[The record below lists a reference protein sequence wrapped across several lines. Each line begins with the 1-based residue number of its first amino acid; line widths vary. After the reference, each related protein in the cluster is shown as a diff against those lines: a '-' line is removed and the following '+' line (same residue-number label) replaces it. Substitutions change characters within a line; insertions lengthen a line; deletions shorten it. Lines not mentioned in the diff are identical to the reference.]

1 MTDDCG
7 PNKESVKDMELLD
20 LLRELRQQEGSDL
33 HLVAG
38 SAPRLRIDGHLRP
51 METPLLTDQDINGFA
66 ESFLGGDQLRQL
78 AQEGE
83 WDGAHTV
90 PEVGRFRF
98 HVYTQR
104 GSLAMA
110 VRAISN
116 TVPSLDELGVPSV
129 VNALM
134 QKSQGL
140 VLVTGPTGSGKSTTL
155 AAMLDLVN
163 QERRAHIVSLEDPI
177 EVLHSHK
184 KSLVS
189 QIEVGSDVREFQSA
203 LKGMLRQDPDVV
215 FLGELRDRETIH
227 AALTMA
233 ETGHLTVATLHT
245 NSAIQ
250 SLTRL
255 ISVFPAHQQPEV
267 RAQLS
272 MVLEGVLSQR
282 LVPRWEGSGRVLAME
297 ILILSPAI
305 RNLIREDKLH
315 QVYSMMQTGQV
326 QYGMQTMNQALADLV
341 NQKAI
346 ASELAFTLSTFPDE
360 LTKLLER
367 TGRVRPLPTS
377 LAQLRPRA

>member
-1 MTDDCG
+1 
-7 PNKESVKDMELLD
+7 MELLD
-20 LLRELRQQEGSDL
+20 LLRELRQQGGSDL
-33 HLVAG
+33 HLVAE
-38 SAPRLRIDGHLRP
+38 SVPRLRVDGHLRT
-51 METPLLTDQDINGFA
+51 MEAPILTSQDLSRLAESLLTEEQQGQLV
-66 ESFLGGDQLRQL
+66 ES
-78 AQEGE
+78 GE

-90 PEVGRFRF
+90 PIVGRFRF
-98 HVYTQR
+98 HLYTQR

-110 VRAISN
+110 VRAVSDS
-116 TVPSLDELGVPSV
+116 VPSLEELGLPPV
-129 VNALM
+129 VKGLM

-155 AAMLDLVN
+155 AAMLDQVN

-177 EVLHSHK
+177 ELLHPHK

-189 QIEVGSDVREFQSA
+189 QLEVGSDVQDFRVA
-203 LKGMLRQDPDVV
+203 LKGILRQDPDVV
-215 FLGELRDRETIH
+215 FLGELRDRETIQ

-267 RAQLS
+267 RVQLS
-272 MVLEGVLSQR
+272 MVLEGILSQR
-282 LVPRWEGSGRVLAME
+282 LVPRWEGSGRVLALE
-297 ILILSPAI
+297 ILILSPAV

-315 QVYSMMQTGQV
+315 QVYSMMQTGQA

-341 NQKAI
+341 SQKVI
-346 ASELAFTLSTFPDE
+346 ACELAMELTTFPDE

-367 TGRVRPLPTS
+367 TGRVRASPKS
-377 LAQLRPRA
+377 LAQLRPMV

>member
-1 MTDDCG
+1 
-7 PNKESVKDMELLD
+7 MELLD
-20 LLRELRQQEGSDL
+20 LLRELREQGGSDL
-33 HLVAG
+33 HLVAD
-38 SAPRLRIDGHLRP
+38 SVPRLRVDGHLRP
-51 METPLLTDQDINGFA
+51 MEAPILTSQDLSRLA
-66 ESFLGGDQLRQL
+66 ESLLNEEQQGQL
-78 AQEGE
+78 AESGE

-90 PEVGRFRF
+90 PVVGRFRF
-98 HVYTQR
+98 RLYTQR

-110 VRAISN
+110 VRAVPGS
-116 TVPSLDELGVPSV
+116 VPSLEELGLPPV
-129 VNALM
+129 AKGLM

-155 AAMLDLVN
+155 AAMLDQVN
-163 QERRAHIVSLEDPI
+163 QERWAHIVSLEEPI
-177 EVLHSHK
+177 ELLHPNK

-189 QIEVGSDVREFQSA
+189 QLEVGSDVQDFQVA
-203 LKGMLRQDPDVV
+203 LKGILRQDPDVV
-215 FLGELRDRETIH
+215 FLGELRDRETIQ

-267 RAQLS
+267 RIQLS
-272 MVLEGVLSQR
+272 MVLEGILSQR
-282 LVPRWEGSGRVLAME
+282 LVPRWERTGRVLALE

-315 QVYSMMQTGQV
+315 QVYSMMQTGQA
-326 QYGMQTMNQALADLV
+326 QYGMQTMNQALTHLV
-341 NQKAI
+341 SQKVI
-346 ASELAFTLSTFPDE
+346 ACELAMELTTFPEE

-367 TGRVRPLPTS
+367 SGRVRSSPKS
-377 LAQLRPRA
+377 LAQLRPMG

>member
-1 MTDDCG
+1 
-7 PNKESVKDMELLD
+7 MEFVD
-20 LLRELRQQEGSDL
+20 LLRELRQQGGSDL
-33 HLVAG
+33 HLVAE
-38 SAPRLRIDGHLRP
+38 SVPRLRVDGHLSP
-51 METPLLTDQDINGFA
+51 MEAPILTSQDLSRLAESLLTEEQQGQLS
-66 ESFLGGDQLRQL
+66 ES
-78 AQEGE
+78 GE

-90 PEVGRFRF
+90 PLVGRFRF
-98 HVYTQR
+98 HLYTQR

-110 VRAISN
+110 IRAVSDS
-116 TVPSLDELGVPSV
+116 VPSLEELGLPPV
-129 VNALM
+129 AKGLM

-155 AAMLDLVN
+155 AAMLDQVN

-177 EVLHSHK
+177 ELLHPHK

-189 QIEVGSDVREFQSA
+189 QLEVGSDVQDFQVA
-203 LKGMLRQDPDVV
+203 LKGILRQDPDVV
-215 FLGELRDRETIH
+215 FLGELRDRETIQ

-255 ISVFPAHQQPEV
+255 ISVFPTHQQPEV
-267 RAQLS
+267 RVQLS
-272 MVLEGVLSQR
+272 MVLEGILSQR
-282 LVPRWEGSGRVLAME
+282 LVPRWERTGRVLALE

-315 QVYSMMQTGQV
+315 QVYSMMQTGQAK
-326 QYGMQTMNQALADLV
+326 YGMQTMNHALADLV
-341 NQKAI
+341 SQKVI
-346 ASELAFTLSTFPDE
+346 ACELAMELTTFPEE

-367 TGRVRPLPTS
+367 SGRVRSSPKS
-377 LAQLRPRA
+377 LAQLRPMV

>member
-1 MTDDCG
+1 
-7 PNKESVKDMELLD
+7 MELLD
-20 LLRELRQQEGSDL
+20 LLRELRQQGGSDL
-33 HLVAG
+33 HLVAD
-38 SAPRLRIDGHLRP
+38 SVPRLRVDGHLRQ
-51 METPLLTDQDINGFA
+51 MEGPILASQDLSRLAESLLTEEQQRLLA
-66 ESFLGGDQLRQL
+66 ES
-78 AQEGE
+78 GE
-83 WDGAHTV
+83 WDGAHTLPV
-90 PEVGRFRF
+90 VGRFRF
-98 HVYTQR
+98 HLYTQR

-110 VRAISN
+110 VRAVSDS
-116 TVPSLDELGVPSV
+116 VPSLEELGLPPV
-129 VNALM
+129 AKGLM

-155 AAMLDLVN
+155 AAMLDQVN

-177 EVLHSHK
+177 ELLHPHK

-189 QIEVGSDVREFQSA
+189 QLEVGSDVQDFQVA
-203 LKGMLRQDPDVV
+203 LKGILRQDPDVV
-215 FLGELRDRETIH
+215 FLGELRDRETIQ

-267 RAQLS
+267 RVQLS
-272 MVLEGVLSQR
+272 MVLEGILSQR
-282 LVPRWEGSGRVLAME
+282 LLPRWKRTGRVLALE

-315 QVYSMMQTGQV
+315 QVYSMMQTGQA
-326 QYGMQTMNQALADLV
+326 QYAMQTMNQALADLV
-341 NQKAI
+341 SQKVI
-346 ASELAFTLSTFPDE
+346 ACELAMELTTLPEE

-367 TGRVRPLPTS
+367 SGRVRSSPKS
-377 LAQLRPRA
+377 LAQLRPMV

>member
-1 MTDDCG
+1 MT
-7 PNKESVKDMELLD
+7 SMELLE
-20 LLRELRQQEGSDL
+20 LLHALRQEGGSDL

-38 SAPRLRIDGHLRP
+38 SVPRLRVDGDLRP
-51 METPLLTDQDINGFA
+51 METPILSNQDLGRFVEALLTEGQQRLLA
-66 ESFLGGDQLRQL
+66 ET
-78 AQEGE
+78 GE
-83 WDGAHTV
+83 WDGAQTV
-90 PEVGRFRF
+90 ADIGRYRF

-110 VRAISN
+110 IRAVSAVI
-116 TVPSLDELGVPSV
+116 PSFQELGLPPV

-155 AAMLDLVN
+155 AAMLDQVN

-177 EVLHSHK
+177 EMLHAHK

-189 QIEVGSDVREFQSA
+189 QMEVGADVREFQSA
-203 LKGMLRQDPDVV
+203 LKGLLRQDPDVV

-227 AALTMA
+227 AALTLA
-233 ETGHLTVATLHT
+233 ETGHLIVATLHT

-267 RAQLS
+267 RVQLS
-272 MVLEGVLSQR
+272 MVLEGILSQR
-282 LVPRWEGSGRVLAME
+282 LVPRLAGTGRAMALE
-297 ILILSPAI
+297 ILILSPAL

-315 QVYSMMQTGQV
+315 QMYSMMQTGKA
-326 QYGMQTMNQALADLV
+326 QYGMQTMNQSLADLV
-341 NQKAI
+341 NQQVI
-346 ASELAFTLSTFPDE
+346 ARDFALGLSAFPEE

-367 TGRVRPLPTS
+367 KGQVRSSTAS
-377 LAQLRPRA
+377 LALLQPRT

>member
-1 MTDDCG
+1 
-7 PNKESVKDMELLD
+7 MELLD
-20 LLRELRQQEGSDL
+20 LLRELRQQGGSDL
-33 HLVAG
+33 HLVAE
-38 SAPRLRIDGHLRP
+38 SVPRLRVDGHLRP
-51 METPLLTDQDINGFA
+51 MEAPILTSQDLSRLA
-66 ESFLGGDQLRQL
+66 ESLLSEEQQGQL
-78 AQEGE
+78 AESGE

-90 PEVGRFRF
+90 PVVGRFRF
-98 HVYTQR
+98 HLYTQR

-110 VRAISN
+110 VRAVSDS
-116 TVPSLDELGVPSV
+116 VSSLEELGLPPV
-129 VNALM
+129 AKGLM

-155 AAMLDLVN
+155 AAMLDQVN

-177 EVLHSHK
+177 ELLHSHK

-189 QIEVGSDVREFQSA
+189 QLEVGSDVQDFQVA
-203 LKGMLRQDPDVV
+203 LKGILRQDPDVV
-215 FLGELRDRETIH
+215 FLGELRDRETIQ

-267 RAQLS
+267 RVQLS
-272 MVLEGVLSQR
+272 MVLEGILSQR
-282 LVPRWEGSGRVLAME
+282 LVPRWEGTGRVLALE

-315 QVYSMMQTGQV
+315 QVYSMMQTGQA
-326 QYGMQTMNQALADLV
+326 QYSMQTMNQALAEFV
-341 NQKAI
+341 SQKAI
-346 ASELAFTLSTFPDE
+346 ACELAMELTTFPEE

-367 TGRVRPLPTS
+367 SGRVRSSP
-377 LAQLRPRA
+377 LAQLRPMV

>member
-1 MTDDCG
+1 
-7 PNKESVKDMELLD
+7 MELLD
-20 LLRELRQQEGSDL
+20 LLRELRQQGGSDL
-33 HLVAG
+33 HLVAD
-38 SAPRLRIDGHLRP
+38 SVPRLRVDGHLRQ
-51 METPLLTDQDINGFA
+51 MEAPILTSQDLSRLAESLLTKEQQRLLA
-66 ESFLGGDQLRQL
+66 ES
-78 AQEGE
+78 GE
-83 WDGAHTV
+83 WDGAHTLPV
-90 PEVGRFRF
+90 VGRFRF
-98 HVYTQR
+98 HLYTQR

-110 VRAISN
+110 VRAVSDS
-116 TVPSLDELGVPSV
+116 VPSLEELGLPPV
-129 VNALM
+129 AKGLM

-155 AAMLDLVN
+155 AAMLDQVN

-177 EVLHSHK
+177 ELLHPHK

-189 QIEVGSDVREFQSA
+189 QLEVGSDVQDFQVA
-203 LKGMLRQDPDVV
+203 LKGILRQDPDVV
-215 FLGELRDRETIH
+215 FLGELRDRETIE

-267 RAQLS
+267 RIQLS
-272 MVLEGVLSQR
+272 MVLEGILSQR
-282 LVPRWEGSGRVLAME
+282 LVSRWERTGRILALE

-315 QVYSMMQTGQV
+315 QVYSMMQTGQA

-341 NQKAI
+341 SQKVI
-346 ASELAFTLSTFPDE
+346 ACELAMELTTFPEE

-367 TGRVRPLPTS
+367 SGRVRSSPMS
-377 LAQLRPRA
+377 LA

>member
-1 MTDDCG
+1 MD
-7 PNKESVKDMELLD
+7 LLE
-20 LLRELRQQEGSDL
+20 LLREVRQQQGSDL

-38 SAPRLRIDGHLRP
+38 SVPRLRVDGHLKP
-51 METPLLTDQDINGFA
+51 MQAAMLTSQDVSRLAESLLTEEQ
-66 ESFLGGDQLRQL
+66 QRQL
-78 AQEGE
+78 AETGE

-90 PEVGRFRF
+90 PEAGRFRF
-98 HVYTQR
+98 HLYTQR

-110 VRAISN
+110 VRAISESI
-116 TVPSLDELGVPSV
+116 PSMNELGLPSV
-129 VNALM
+129 VKALT

-155 AAMLDLVN
+155 AAMLDQVN

-177 EVLHSHK
+177 EVLHPHK

-189 QIEVGSDVREFQSA
+189 QLEVGSDVREFQSA
-203 LKGMLRQDPDVV
+203 LKGILRQDPDVV
-215 FLGELRDRETIH
+215 FLGELRDRETIQ

-255 ISVFPAHQQPEV
+255 ISVFPAHQQQEV
-267 RAQLS
+267 RIQLS
-272 MVLEGVLSQR
+272 MVLEGILSQR
-282 LVPRWEGSGRVLAME
+282 LLPRLEGRGRALALE

-315 QVYSMMQTGQV
+315 QVYSMMQTGQA
-326 QYGMQTMNQALADLV
+326 QYGMQTMNQALANLCSQQV
-341 NQKAI
+341 I
-346 ASELAFTLSTFPDE
+346 ASAMALELTMFPEE

-367 TGRVRPLPTS
+367 TGSVRS
-377 LAQLRPRA
+377 ASWS

>member
-1 MTDDCG
+1 
-7 PNKESVKDMELLD
+7 MELLD
-20 LLRELRQQEGSDL
+20 LLRELRQQGGSDL
-33 HLVAG
+33 HLVAE
-38 SAPRLRIDGHLRP
+38 SVPRLRVDGHLRP
-51 METPLLTDQDINGFA
+51 MEAPILTSQDLSRLAESLLTEEQQGQLA
-66 ESFLGGDQLRQL
+66 ES
-78 AQEGE
+78 GE
-83 WDGAHTV
+83 WDGSHTIPV
-90 PEVGRFRF
+90 VGRFRF
-98 HVYTQR
+98 RLYTQR

-110 VRAISN
+110 VRAVSDSI
-116 TVPSLDELGVPSV
+116 PSLEELGLPPV
-129 VNALM
+129 AKGLM

-155 AAMLDLVN
+155 AAMLDQVN
-163 QERRAHIVSLEDPI
+163 QERRAHIISLEDPI
-177 EVLHSHK
+177 ELLHPHK

-189 QIEVGSDVREFQSA
+189 QLEVGSDVQDFQVA
-203 LKGMLRQDPDVV
+203 LKGILRQDPDVV
-215 FLGELRDRETIH
+215 FLGELRDRETIQ

-267 RAQLS
+267 RVQLS
-272 MVLEGVLSQR
+272 MVLEGILSQR
-282 LVPRWEGSGRVLAME
+282 LVPRWEGSGRVLALE

-315 QVYSMMQTGQV
+315 QVYSMMQTGQA

-341 NQKAI
+341 SQKVI
-346 ASELAFTLSTFPDE
+346 ACELAMELTTFPEE

-367 TGRVRPLPTS
+367 SGRVRSSPKS
-377 LAQLRPRA
+377 LAQLRPMV

>member
-1 MTDDCG
+1 
-7 PNKESVKDMELLD
+7 MELLD
-20 LLRELRQQEGSDL
+20 LLQELRKQGGSDL
-33 HLVAG
+33 HLVAE
-38 SAPRLRIDGHLRP
+38 SVPRLRIDGHLRP
-51 METPLLTDQDINGFA
+51 MEMPILTDQDVSRFA
-66 ESFLGGDQLRQL
+66 ASLLTEAQQRQL
-78 AQEGE
+78 ATEGE
-83 WDGAHTV
+83 WDGARTV

-98 HVYTQR
+98 HLYTQR

-110 VRAISN
+110 IRAVSN
-116 TVPSLDELGVPSV
+116 TISSLDQLGLPSV
-129 VNALM
+129 VKALM

-155 AAMLDLVN
+155 AAMLDQVN

-215 FLGELRDRETIH
+215 FLGELRDQETIQ
-227 AALTMA
+227 AALIMA

-282 LVPRWEGSGRVLAME
+282 LVPRWEGSGRVLALE

-305 RNLIREDKLH
+305 RNLIREDKLN
-315 QVYSMMQTGQV
+315 QVYSMMQTGQA

-341 NQKAI
+341 SQKVI
-346 ASELAFTLSTFPDE
+346 VLELALKLTTFPDE

-367 TGRVRPLPTS
+367 TGRVRTSPMS
-377 LAQLRPRA
+377 LARLRPRVS

>member
-1 MTDDCG
+1 
-7 PNKESVKDMELLD
+7 MELLD
-20 LLRELRQQEGSDL
+20 LLRELRQQGGSDL
-33 HLVAG
+33 HLVAE
-38 SAPRLRIDGHLRP
+38 SVPRLRVDGHLRP
-51 METPLLTDQDINGFA
+51 MEAPILNRQDLSRLAESLLTEEQQGQLA
-66 ESFLGGDQLRQL
+66 ES
-78 AQEGE
+78 GE

-90 PEVGRFRF
+90 PVVGRFRF
-98 HVYTQR
+98 HLYTQR

-110 VRAISN
+110 VRAVSDS
-116 TVPSLDELGVPSV
+116 VPSLEELGLPPV
-129 VNALM
+129 AKGLM

-155 AAMLDLVN
+155 AAMLDQVN

-177 EVLHSHK
+177 ELLHPHK

-189 QIEVGSDVREFQSA
+189 QLEVGSDVQDFQVA
-203 LKGMLRQDPDVV
+203 LKGILRQDPDVV
-215 FLGELRDRETIH
+215 FLGELRDRETIQ

-267 RAQLS
+267 RVQLS
-272 MVLEGVLSQR
+272 MVLEGILSQR
-282 LVPRWEGSGRVLAME
+282 LVPRWEGRGRVLLLE
-297 ILILSPAI
+297 IMILSPAI

-315 QVYSMMQTGQV
+315 QVYSMMQTGQA

-341 NQKAI
+341 SQKVI
-346 ASELAFTLSTFPDE
+346 ARELAMELTTFPEE

-367 TGRVRPLPTS
+367 SGRVPSLPKS
-377 LAQLRPRA
+377 LARLRPMV

>member
-1 MTDDCG
+1 
-7 PNKESVKDMELLD
+7 MELLD
-20 LLRELRQQEGSDL
+20 LLRELREQGGSDL
-33 HLVAG
+33 HLVAD
-38 SAPRLRIDGHLRP
+38 SVPRLRVDGHLRP
-51 METPLLTDQDINGFA
+51 MEAAILTSQDLSRLAESLLTEEQQGQLA
-66 ESFLGGDQLRQL
+66 ES
-78 AQEGE
+78 GE

-90 PEVGRFRF
+90 PVVGRFRF
-98 HVYTQR
+98 RLYTQR

-110 VRAISN
+110 VRA
-116 TVPSLDELGVPSV
+116 VPDSVASLEELRLPPV
-129 VNALM
+129 VKGLM

-155 AAMLDLVN
+155 AAMLDQVN

-177 EVLHSHK
+177 ELLHPNK

-189 QIEVGSDVREFQSA
+189 QLEVGSDVQDFQVA
-203 LKGMLRQDPDVV
+203 LKGILRQDPDVV
-215 FLGELRDRETIH
+215 FLGELRDRETIE

-267 RAQLS
+267 RIQLS
-272 MVLEGVLSQR
+272 MVLEGILSQR
-282 LVPRWEGSGRVLAME
+282 LVPGWERTGRILALE

-315 QVYSMMQTGQV
+315 QVYSMMQTGQA

-341 NQKAI
+341 SQKVI
-346 ASELAFTLSTFPDE
+346 ACESAMELTAFPEE

-367 TGRVRPLPTS
+367 SGRVRSSP
-377 LAQLRPRA
+377 LAQIRPMV

>member
-1 MTDDCG
+1 
-7 PNKESVKDMELLD
+7 
-20 LLRELRQQEGSDL
+20 
-33 HLVAG
+33 
-38 SAPRLRIDGHLRP
+38 
-51 METPLLTDQDINGFA
+51 
-66 ESFLGGDQLRQL
+66 
-78 AQEGE
+78 
-83 WDGAHTV
+83 
-90 PEVGRFRF
+90 
-98 HVYTQR
+98 
-104 GSLAMA
+104 MA
-110 VRAISN
+110 VRAVS
-116 TVPSLDELGVPSV
+116 TTTPSFDQLGLPSV
-129 VNALM
+129 VKSLM

-155 AAMLDLVN
+155 AAMLDQVN

-203 LKGMLRQDPDVV
+203 LKGILRQDPDVV

-267 RAQLS
+267 RVQLS
-272 MVLEGVLSQR
+272 MVLEGIVSQR
-282 LVPRWEGSGRVLAME
+282 LVPRSEGVGRVLALE
-297 ILILSPAI
+297 ILILSSAI
-305 RNLIREDKLH
+305 RNLIREDKFH
-315 QVYSMMQTGQV
+315 QIYSIMQTGHV
-326 QYGMQTMNQALADLV
+326 QYSMQTMNQALADLV
-341 NQKAI
+341 SQKVI
-346 ASELAFTLSTFPDE
+346 ASEWAFTLTSFPEE

-367 TGRVRPLPTS
+367 TGRVRLS
-377 LAQLRPRA
+377 AIS

>member
-1 MTDDCG
+1 
-7 PNKESVKDMELLD
+7 MEAPILTSQD
-20 LLRELRQQEGSDL
+20 LS
-33 HLVAG
+33 
-38 SAPRLRIDGHLRP
+38 RL
-51 METPLLTDQDINGFA
+51 A
-66 ESFLGGDQLRQL
+66 ESLLSEEQQGQL
-78 AQEGE
+78 AESGE
-83 WDGAHTV
+83 WDGAHTMPV
-90 PEVGRFRF
+90 VGRFRF
-98 HVYTQR
+98 HLYTQR

-110 VRAISN
+110 VRAVSDS
-116 TVPSLDELGVPSV
+116 VPSLEELGLPSV
-129 VNALM
+129 VERLM

-155 AAMLDLVN
+155 AAMLDEVN

-177 EVLHSHK
+177 ELLHSHK

-189 QIEVGSDVREFQSA
+189 QLEVGSDVQDFQVA
-203 LKGMLRQDPDVV
+203 IKGILRQDPDVV
-215 FLGELRDRETIH
+215 FLGELRDRETIQ

-267 RAQLS
+267 RVQLS
-272 MVLEGVLSQR
+272 MVLEGILSQR
-282 LVPRWEGSGRVLAME
+282 LVPRWEGTGRVLAVE

-326 QYGMQTMNQALADLV
+326 QYGMQTMNQALAEFV
-341 NQKAI
+341 SQKAI
-346 ASELAFTLSTFPDE
+346 ACELAMELTTFPEE

-367 TGRVRPLPTS
+367 SGRVRSSPK
-377 LAQLRPRA
+377 LRPMV

>member
-1 MTDDCG
+1 M
-7 PNKESVKDMELLD
+7 ESPILTSQD
-20 LLRELRQQEGSDL
+20 LS
-33 HLVAG
+33 
-38 SAPRLRIDGHLRP
+38 RL
-51 METPLLTDQDINGFA
+51 A
-66 ESFLGGDQLRQL
+66 ESLLSEEQQGQL
-78 AQEGE
+78 AESGE
-83 WDGAHTV
+83 WDGAHTMPV
-90 PEVGRFRF
+90 VGRFRF
-98 HVYTQR
+98 HLYTQR

-110 VRAISN
+110 VRAVSDS
-116 TVPSLDELGVPSV
+116 VPSLEELGLPPV
-129 VNALM
+129 AKGLM

-155 AAMLDLVN
+155 AAMLDQVN

-177 EVLHSHK
+177 ELLHSHK

-189 QIEVGSDVREFQSA
+189 QLEVGSDVQDFQAA
-203 LKGMLRQDPDVV
+203 LKGILRQDPDVV
-215 FLGELRDRETIH
+215 FLGELRDRETIQ

-267 RAQLS
+267 RVQLS
-272 MVLEGVLSQR
+272 MVLEGILSQR
-282 LVPRWEGSGRVLAME
+282 LVPRWEGTGRVLAVE

-315 QVYSMMQTGQV
+315 QVYSMMQTGQA

-341 NQKAI
+341 NQKVI
-346 ASELAFTLSTFPDE
+346 ACELAMELTTLPEE

-367 TGRVRPLPTS
+367 SGRVRSSPR
-377 LAQLRPRA
+377 LRPMV

>member
-1 MTDDCG
+1 
-7 PNKESVKDMELLD
+7 MELSN
-20 LLRELRQQEGSDL
+20 LLRELREQGGSDL
-33 HLVAG
+33 HLVAD
-38 SAPRLRIDGHLRP
+38 SVPRLRVDGHLRP
-51 METPLLTDQDINGFA
+51 MEAPILTSQDLSRLA
-66 ESFLGGDQLRQL
+66 ESLLSEEQQGQL
-78 AQEGE
+78 AGSGE
-83 WDGAHTV
+83 WEGAHTV
-90 PEVGRFRF
+90 PVVGRFRF
-98 HVYTQR
+98 RLYTQR

-110 VRAISN
+110 VRAVPDS
-116 TVPSLDELGVPSV
+116 VPSLEELGLPPI
-129 VNALM
+129 AKGLM

-155 AAMLDLVN
+155 AAMLDQVN

-177 EVLHSHK
+177 ELLHPNK

-189 QIEVGSDVREFQSA
+189 QLEVGSDVQDFQVA
-203 LKGMLRQDPDVV
+203 LKGILRQDPDVV
-215 FLGELRDRETIH
+215 FLGELRDRETIQ

-267 RAQLS
+267 RIQLS
-272 MVLEGVLSQR
+272 MVLEGIFSQR
-282 LVPRWEGSGRVLAME
+282 LVPRWERTGRVLALE

-315 QVYSMMQTGQV
+315 QVYSMMQTGQA

-341 NQKAI
+341 SQKVI
-346 ASELAFTLSTFPDE
+346 ACELAMELTTFPEE

-367 TGRVRPLPTS
+367 SGRVRSSPKS
-377 LAQLRPRA
+377 LTQLRPMV